1 MKKGL
6 PGKSRT
12 LVSELYGWKGMSVVR
27 ERGKRHRGVLSSRRE
42 GGLSQRKE
50 QEDDKS
56 KRTVREIER
65 ETGQEIKKEAKK
77 EAKQEIKQGIKQ
89 GHVKRGKTLSVS
101 EQLKERDDSERRTT
115 GGQNKSVSTACA
127 EPASLADLVK
137 NLQYGME
144 KICRIGAS
152 VLSES
157 RLREKGDAHQWLMT
171 DTLVM
176 ASGDETRL
184 MVCQGGVDTGR
195 NVHGIRVD
203 WSDSVHCCFHHC

>member
-12 LVSELYGWKGMSVVR
+12 LVSELYGWKGTSVMR
-27 ERGKRHRGVLSSRRE
+27 ERGKRHRGVLSSRKE

-65 ETGQEIKKEAKK
+65 ETGREIKKET
-77 EAKQEIKQGIKQ
+77 KQEIKQ

-101 EQLKERDDSERRTT
+101 EQLKQRDDSETRTT
-115 GGQNKSVSTACA
+115 GRQNKSVSTACA

-144 KICRIGAS
+144 KIWRIGAS

-157 RLREKGDAHQWLMT
+157 RLREKGDAHQ
-171 DTLVM
+171 
-176 ASGDETRL
+176 
-184 MVCQGGVDTGR
+184 
-195 NVHGIRVD
+195 
-203 WSDSVHCCFHHC
+203 

>member
-6 PGKSRT
+6 LGKSRT
-12 LVSELYGWKGMSVVR
+12 LVNELYCWKYTSVVR
-27 ERGKRHRGVLSSRRE
+27 ERGKRHRGVSNSRKE

-56 KRTVREIER
+56 KRTVREIKR
-65 ETGQEIKKEAKK
+65 ETGREV
-77 EAKQEIKQGIKQ
+77 KQ

-101 EQLKERDDSERRTT
+101 EQLKDCDDSERRTT

-144 KICRIGAS
+144 KIWRIGAS
-152 VLSES
+152 VSSES

-171 DTLVM
+171 DMLVT
-176 ASGDETRL
+176 A
-184 MVCQGGVDTGR
+184 
-195 NVHGIRVD
+195 
-203 WSDSVHCCFHHC
+203 